1 VLRFMRTVTVEGRR
15 DFDGMVDIPHTIDI
29 ERLP

>member
-1 VLRFMRTVTVEGRR
+1 MNLSTVTVEGKR